1 MKVNG
6 FLKDVTGASR
16 VTKAR
21 RSLIQH
27 GDPNNIYRD
36 PIRETAKELH
46 PEKTDVMI
54 TKVEEVSPTAKKYTF
69 KAIISCSRVHRSLL
83 AILRKYVMLRHSF
96 LTLLHHSNEG

>member
-21 RSLIQH
+21 RELIEH
-27 GDPNNIYRD
+27 GDPNNIYSD

-46 PEKTDVMI
+46 PEV
-54 TKVEEVSPTAKKYTF
+54 TKVRVIDVKDVSPTA
-69 KAIISCSRVHRSLL
+69 
-83 AILRKYVMLRHSF
+83 RKYRFAAELKSGVI
-96 LTLLHHSNEG
+96 